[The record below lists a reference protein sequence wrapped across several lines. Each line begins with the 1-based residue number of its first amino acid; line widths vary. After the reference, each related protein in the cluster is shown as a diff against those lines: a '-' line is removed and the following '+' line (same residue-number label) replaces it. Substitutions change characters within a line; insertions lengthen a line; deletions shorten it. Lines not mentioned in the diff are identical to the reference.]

1 MSSRCVVRSNELTK
15 NEELRTKSLFNIHYL
30 QLTVFIAY
38 RGKKKYFHQRIHF
51 SIKHNNTDTMN
62 RFIIVLLCAAVFHS
76 VQAQPVIILK
86 GLVLDSAA
94 WQPLP
99 SAILR
104 VLNSSKGTATNA
116 EGAFQLAL
124 EPGRQTIVASFIGY
138 VSDTVS
144 LFLTPEI
151 PQHTFL
157 LRPSVIPLPAIIAYA
172 QERDPAEEIIL
183 KASQKKH
190 AALSQLRTYRFRA
203 STKTTV
209 RAVSRKNTVDTIVA
223 CVFETQ
229 SEGYWKFPDLF
240 KEILT
245 ARRQPKSLDRRLNTL
260 TVGHLPNF
268 NDDRVSL
275 DKYSIVGP
283 TAPDALE
290 YYSFTMLD
298 TVSIDNIP
306 VYRIRMKPKSTNTPL
321 FDGVISIASKSFMVM
336 SVDLQPNE
344 AMNLAPMEQYH
355 IHQQFSRYDD
365 IFWMPTNSTE
375 NCIMSAFIIEQTAQI
390 SDYILNKE
398 ISDSLFDQ
406 YAVTA
411 IPEADKRDSA
421 YWKSTDVIPLT
432 TKEQGAN
439 RRLDSLLQS
448 SFLSRTLLSL
458 TQASVIWDDLPFT
471 SFSDFLHFNRV
482 EGLYV
487 GAGIKIPADK
497 IFSPSLCLGYGTSNA
512 KWNYDAALEYQLPLR
527 LPVFLGA
534 GLYDRLKYREGD
546 AYPVFFITEC
556 ALFDYNDLVDYF
568 HADGWRIFTRAE
580 ISYRMQCNLEY
591 RFEQENSVKQT
602 TNFSFDK
609 YFSDDGPYRSNS
621 AILDGNL
628 RSISFGLKYDTRQ
641 FLAAGFSEEAE
652 QNRNSWQLRFDAEH
666 TDRGFLKSDF
676 EFNRCTALLKRHQ
689 LISGEM
695 CLDIDCSA
703 GYSDGAL
710 PPQKMFDVISRSDV
724 FEAGTAMRT
733 ALAKEFAG
741 DRIAVVQIDYTVG
754 SAPFRLLGIPAIK
767 NTDLIFF
774 TGCAWSDVSA
784 ESLALQ
790 TVPIS
795 TARQIYTEA
804 GFGLGRIMG
813 FLRIDCTWRVTQRE
827 HNCFYLSIE
836 TPAF

>member
-99 SAILR
+99 SATLR

-344 AMNLAPMEQYH
+344 AMNLAPIDRYRISTAILTATTISSGCRRTVPEHAVFSGLFVEQV
-355 IHQQFSRYDD
+355 
-365 IFWMPTNSTE
+365 
-375 NCIMSAFIIEQTAQI
+375 AQI

-411 IPEADKRDSA
+411 IPEADKRDSV
-421 YWKSTDVIPLT
+421 YWKSAALIPLT

-439 RRLDSLLQS
+439 RRLDSILQS
-448 SFLSRTLLSL
+448 SFITRTLLSL
-458 TQASVIWDDLPFT
+458 SMSSFTWDDLPFT
-471 SFSDFLHFNRV
+471 SLSDFLHFNRV
-482 EGLYV
+482 EGLICRS
-487 GAGIKIPADK
+487 GHKTSCREKNFPRT
-497 IFSPSLCLGYGTSNA
+497 PSGLRHIECKMELRCR
-512 KWNYDAALEYQLPLR
+512 LRYQLPIR
-527 LPVFLGA
+527 PPIFLGA
-534 GLYDRLKYREGD
+534 GLYDRFKYREGE
-546 AYPVFFITEC
+546 AYPVFLITEW
-556 ALFDYNDLVDYF
+556 ALLDHDDPVDYF
-568 HADGWRIFTRAE
+568 HADGWRIFARAE
-580 ISYRMQCNLEY
+580 ISYRMQCSLEY
-591 RFEQENSVKQT
+591 RFEQENSVQA
-602 TNFSFDK
+602 NNEF
-609 YFSDDGPYRSNS
+609 
-621 AILDGNL
+621 
-628 RSISFGLKYDTRQ
+628 Q
-641 FLAAGFSEEAE
+641 F
-652 QNRNSWQLRFDAEH
+652 R
-666 TDRGFLKSDF
+666 
-676 EFNRCTALLKRHQ
+676 
-689 LISGEM
+689 
-695 CLDIDCSA
+695 
-703 GYSDGAL
+703 
-710 PPQKMFDVISRSDV
+710 
-724 FEAGTAMRT
+724 
-733 ALAKEFAG
+733 
-741 DRIAVVQIDYTVG
+741 
-754 SAPFRLLGIPAIK
+754 
-767 NTDLIFF
+767 
-774 TGCAWSDVSA
+774 
-784 ESLALQ
+784 
-790 TVPIS
+790 
-795 TARQIYTEA
+795 
-804 GFGLGRIMG
+804 
-813 FLRIDCTWRVTQRE
+813 
-827 HNCFYLSIE
+827 
-836 TPAF
+836 